1 MKAMQPHPVD
11 RNPSILLPSDDCLDG
26 VHVAPHKT
34 VTSDTMPAD
43 AELSEPPSIAVRLVS
58 WIYLFHTL
66 LLLPVT
72 MPAPLE
78 DSPIYIRLPA
88 QFWSAM
94 QSIVALFAE
103 SFLPAV
109 LACLVLAIFILGV
122 MAAIGLL
129 FGGSTTDNDADKKE
143 EASPSWTQPMPGES
157 TGVLD
162 EKQRLQ
168 IEIDVLEDSL
178 RLRREKLDHLA

>member
-1 MKAMQPHPVD
+1 
-11 RNPSILLPSDDCLDG
+11 
-26 VHVAPHKT
+26 
-34 VTSDTMPAD
+34 MP
-43 AELSEPPSIAVRLVS
+43 PP
-58 WIYLFHTL
+58 
-66 LLLPVT
+66 P
-72 MPAPLE
+72 E
-78 DSPIYIRLPA
+78 DSPIYTRLPA

-109 LACLVLAIFILGV
+109 LACLVLAIFVLGI

-129 FGGSTTDNDADKKE
+129 FGGSTTGNNAGKKE
-143 EASPSWTQPMPGES
+143 ETSPTWSQPIPGES

-168 IEIDVLEDSL
+168 IEIDILEDSL